1 MKDTRIVSSP
11 AAIAVRILPLLLV
24 SKNFMPAK
32 ALPMPPVVVPHAAL
46 PGVMVSHRC
55 HVLLFVVVN
64 TMRRSALPA
73 DAQHPYRSFH
83 VKIVPSIV
91 VIVSRLSAPPAVLT
105 VMIHRAIAVVA
116 VAMVVVVVV
125 IAEIGAITAIIDGK
139 KLIS

>member
-46 PGVMVSHRC
+46 PGAMVSHRC
-55 HVLLFVVVN
+55 HVLPCVVVN
-64 TMRRSALPA
+64 TMRRPVLPA
-73 DAQHPYRSFH
+73 DAQHPYHSFH

-91 VIVSRLSAPPAVLT
+91 VIVSRLSGPPAVLT
-105 VMIHRAIAVVA
+105 VMIPAAIAVVA
-116 VAMVVVVVV
+116 VVMAVAV
-125 IAEIGAITAIIDGK
+125 IAEIGAITAIIDGR